1 MTSLLVFSL
10 MAIAAQAQLAIS
22 HPNEALSSAIRAY
35 EICVSSLTTSKPQS
49 ASASTIS
56 QLVLRCKKDKWDLRE
71 KKRLHRRSEL
81 LAELETGLEKTRDG
95 ELGEITSQ
103 VKTEQMGQ
111 VAAAEERSRIQE
123 EFNRK
128 LQELR
133 SVFAIADPEN
143 LGSREIPD
151 YLVDSISFELMHDP
165 VITKNGN
172 SYERATIIEH
182 LKHSETDPLTRE
194 HLSIKD
200 LRPNIA
206 LREACTEFLEN
217 NKGWVY
223 EW

>member
-1 MTSLLVFSL
+1 LAL
-10 MAIAAQAQLAIS
+10 AQAQLAIN
-22 HPNEALSSAIRAY
+22 HPNEALTSAIRAY
-35 EICVSSLTTSKPQS
+35 EICVASLTTAKPLG

-56 QLVLRCKKDKWDLRE
+56 QLVLRCKKAKWDLRE
-71 KKRLHRRSEL
+71 KKRLHRRNEL
-81 LAELETGLEKTRDG
+81 LAELETALEKGRDADFAD
-95 ELGEITSQ
+95 IDAR
-103 VKTEQMGQ
+103 VKTGEMGQ
-111 VAAAEERSRIQE
+111 IGAAEERSNQQQE
-123 EFNRK
+123 FDRK
-128 LQELR
+128 LNELR
-133 SVFAIADPEN
+133 SVFAIADPSEQTT
-143 LGSREIPD
+143 REIPD